1 MEGGEKGQLWR
12 RRRRVNHRRV
22 VHCAT
27 KIVGRPM
34 ETTRPGGGEV
44 KVIHGD
50 ACPGILIAA
59 LTLIGLH
66 DAL

>member
-1 MEGGEKGQLWR
+1 MAATTKGKPSSCGALCNENRWPANGNKAGRARRGGE
-12 RRRRVNHRRV
+12 V
-22 VHCAT
+22 
-27 KIVGRPM
+27 
-34 ETTRPGGGEV
+34 V

>member
-1 MEGGEKGQLWR
+1 MAVTTKGKPSSCGALCNENRWPA
-12 RRRRVNHRRV
+12 NGNNE
-22 VHCAT
+22 A
-27 KIVGRPM
+27 
-34 ETTRPGGGEV
+34 EGGGEV

>member
-1 MEGGEKGQLWR
+1 MVATTKGKPSSCGALCNENRWPANGNKAGGRGGRGGEE
-12 RRRRVNHRRV
+12 
-22 VHCAT
+22 A
-27 KIVGRPM
+27 
-34 ETTRPGGGEV
+34 V

>member
-1 MEGGEKGQLWR
+1 MAATTKGKRPSSCGALCNENRWPANGNKARRGRRGRGEG
-12 RRRRVNHRRV
+12 
-22 VHCAT
+22 
-27 KIVGRPM
+27 
-34 ETTRPGGGEV
+34 

>member
-34 ETTRPGGGEV
+34 ETTRPGGGGEGNPWGCV
-44 KVIHGD
+44 
-50 ACPGILIAA
+50 PGHPDRRFNPYRFA
-59 LTLIGLH
+59 
-66 DAL
+66 

>member
-1 MEGGEKGQLWR
+1 MAATTKSIVVWCIVQRKSLAGQWKQR
-12 RRRRVNHRRV
+12 
-22 VHCAT
+22 
-27 KIVGRPM
+27 GR
-34 ETTRPGGGEV
+34 GGGEV

>member
-1 MEGGEKGQLWR
+1 MAATTKGKPSSPWCIVQRKSLAGQWKQRGREG
-12 RRRRVNHRRV
+12 
-22 VHCAT
+22 
-27 KIVGRPM
+27 
-34 ETTRPGGGEV
+34 GGGEGRV